1 MKYVRIVKWGI
12 LTVVL
17 ILFGYYLGV
26 VSTVNSSVSNNNELD
41 DVKTITGSSIKVVDS
56 VDNTEA
62 KVETNTVEEIN
73 LEDLKNRNI
82 TSLTLQSERICG
94 KKAEKLVHQWDEK
107 GNQYVAY
114 LGYSSDKVIKK
125 LDSKKIIVGY
135 EYNYKNKKSSYRE
148 LTKSYKSGKTYKD
161 VFGKKKSFYSNNY
174 GLDKLLTYEWLKVK
188 SKDDKIYYTNTS
200 KEKGKTVNRTLVV
213 DSKIGRIIE
222 YDEVVSYKKV
232 VVSKIKNKY
241 SGYNTTVIGE

>member
-17 ILFGYYLGV
+17 VLFGYYLGV
-26 VSTVNSSVSNNNELD
+26 VSTVNSSVSSNDDLG

-62 KVETNTVEEIN
+62 KVETNSVEEIN
-73 LEDLKNRNI
+73 LEDLKGRNI
-82 TSLTLQSERICG
+82 TSLTLQSERIYG

-135 EYNYKNKKSSYRE
+135 EYNYKNKKSNYRE

-161 VFGKKKSFYSNNY
+161 VFGKKRSFYSNNN
-174 GLDKLLTYEWLKVK
+174 GLNKILSYKWLKVK
-188 SKDDKIYYTNTS
+188 SEDDKIYYINTS
-200 KEKGKTVNRTLVV
+200 KEKGKTVNRTLIV
-213 DSKIGRIIE
+213 DSKIGRITE
-222 YDEVVSYKKV
+222 YDEVALHKKV
-232 VVSKIKNKY
+232 VVSKITNKY